1 MAESIYTLVR
11 VRFLSVKA
19 TIVFDVFKGL
29 GRKASVASEIVVCTS
44 AVKKLLLRKRDG
56 LASCL
61 RVSSLK
67 CTSSAARISIR
78 GI

>member
-1 MAESIYTLVR
+1 LVR

-29 GRKASVASEIVVCTS
+29 GWKASVASEIVECKTTVN
-44 AVKKLLLRKRDG
+44 KLLLRERDG

-61 RVSSLK
+61 GICSLK
-67 CTSSAARISIR
+67 CTSSAAIISIKR
-78 GI
+78 I

>member
-19 TIVFDVFKGL
+19 TIVFDVFEGL
-29 GRKASVASEIVVCTS
+29 GWKASVTSKIVECLT
-44 AVKKLLLRKRDG
+44 AVNKLLFRKRDG

-61 RVSSLK
+61 GICSLK
-67 CTSSAARISIR
+67 CTSSAVIISIK

>member
-1 MAESIYTLVR
+1 MADSIYTLVW
-11 VRFLSVKA
+11 VRFLSVKT

-29 GRKASVASEIVVCTS
+29 GWKASVASEIVVCTS
-44 AVKKLLLRKRDG
+44 AINKLLLRKRDG

-61 RVSSLK
+61 GVCCLK